1 MSLNLVRRQVKN
13 APLTA
18 TDHDSNLDKLETAIE
33 AIVPTP
39 GTDLTYDPAT
49 RQLSSSTGAD
59 TILPVATTSAAGLL
73 SAADKTKLD
82 QVVPDRA
89 MTVLVTV
96 RNATGAAIAKGTPVY
111 VLGSNGTTVSIAP
124 ADASVEATAAGT
136 LGLTQDAI
144 PSNSTGYVVAVG
156 ELGGLN
162 TSALTEGALVW
173 LSETTGALTTT
184 RPTQPAH
191 GVVIGYCV
199 KQGAGTSGI
208 IYCKVDNGL
217 ELDELHDVLITGVAT
232 GLEVLRRGVD
242 GLWRNATLTAADV
255 GAISPYVHT
264 QSTPSTTWT
273 INHNLGFRP
282 SVELLDSGSQEIDA
296 DVSHPSVNQTVVTL
310 KSATAGLARLI

>member
-18 TDHDSNLDKLETAIE
+18 AEHDSNLDKLETAIE
-33 AIVPTP
+33 GKTSTL
-39 GTDLTYDPAT
+39 GTDLNYDPAT

-59 TILPVATTSAAGLL
+59 ATLPVASLTEAGLL

-111 VLGSNGTTVSIAP
+111 VLGSNGTTISVAP
-124 ADASVEATAAGT
+124 ADASAEATAAGT
-136 LGLTQDAI
+136 LGLAQDAI

-156 ELGGLN
+156 ELAGLN
-162 TSALTEGALVW
+162 TSALVEGALVW

-208 IYCKVDNGL
+208 LYVKVDNGL
-217 ELDELHDVLITGVAT
+217 ELNELHDTLITGSID
-232 GLEVLRRGVD
+232 GKVLRGGAD
-242 GLWRNATLTAADV
+242 GLWRNVTLTAADV

-264 QSTPSTTWT
+264 QSTAATTWT

-310 KSATAGLARLI
+310 KAATAGLARLI